1 MQNRFNI
8 PTPNRKS
15 FEQIII
21 IMATKNDTKTA
32 APAATGHTRAS
43 PACPTSAFPVVDNLS
58 VPKRGPTK
66 VDNFLKM
73 IDALSSRMER
83 IETSHIRIDEDK
95 RMRGAIESWSSVSA
109 LSANLII
116 RTILMDAIDQ
126 VEIHPPFKVSLAHVP
141 AIRWESFENG
151 ARFRT
156 ELL

>member
-1 MQNRFNI
+1 MDGNNDA
-8 PTPNRKS
+8 KA
-15 FEQIII
+15 
-21 IMATKNDTKTA
+21 AT
-32 APAATGHTRAS
+32 PAAAGHARAS
-43 PACPTSAFPVVDNLS
+43 PARPTSAPAVVDNLS
-58 VPKRGPTK
+58 AHERSPTK
-66 VDNFLKM
+66 EDKILTM
-73 IDALSSRMER
+73 LDALSSRMER
-83 IETSHIRIDEDK
+83 METSQIRIDEDK